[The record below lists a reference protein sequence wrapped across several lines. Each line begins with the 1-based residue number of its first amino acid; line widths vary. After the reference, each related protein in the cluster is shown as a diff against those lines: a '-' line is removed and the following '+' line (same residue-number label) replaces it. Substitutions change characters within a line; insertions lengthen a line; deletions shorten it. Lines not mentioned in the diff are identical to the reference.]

1 MQIALVHDYL
11 TEFGGGERTL
21 QAISEIFPNAPIYT
35 LVYKQEIIDKFFP
48 NKRIISSFLQKFPL
62 VKNYH
67 RFFLSLMPY
76 AIETFDFSQ
85 YDLVISD
92 TASYAKGIITN
103 PKTYH
108 LCYCYTPTRYFW
120 DDSQK
125 YFKDFNLNPVF
136 KKFANLLL
144 PYLRIWD
151 FYAGQRPDKIIAISK
166 FVNKRIKKFY
176 NRDSEVI
183 YPPVETERFSIYQKN
198 LQQND
203 YFLIVGRL
211 ITYKHFEI
219 AIETFK
225 NSDEKLKI
233 IGTGPEE
240 NKLKKLAANNK
251 NIEFLGWIEDD
262 KLPEYYAKAKALI
275 FPQEEDFG
283 ISAVEAM
290 ALGKPVI
297 AYRNGGALE
306 SVIENE
312 TGLFFD
318 KQTPESLLKTLQKFK
333 TNNFNSEKIK
343 EHAKKFDKKI
353 FQNKLLELISEIT
366 K

>member
-1 MQIALVHDYL
+1 MKIALVHDYL

-21 QAISEIFPNAPIYT
+21 QALSEIFPNAPIYT

-62 VKNYH
+62 AKNHH

-76 AIETFDFSQ
+76 AIETFDFSK

-92 TASYAKGIITN
+92 TASYAKGVITN
-103 PKTYH
+103 PKTFH

-136 KKFANLLL
+136 KKLAGLLL

-151 FYAGQRPDKIIAISK
+151 FQAGQRPNKIIAISN
-166 FVNKRIKKFY
+166 FINKRIKKFY
-176 NRDSEVI
+176 SRESEVI
-183 YPPVETERFSIYQKN
+183 YPPVETEKFATPR
-198 LQQND
+198 QNSVQD
-203 YFLIVGRL
+203 NNYFLIVGRL
-211 ITYKHFEI
+211 IAYKHFEI
-219 AIETFK
+219 AIKAFE
-225 NSDEKLKI
+225 NLDEKLKI
-233 IGTGPEE
+233 IGIGPEE
-240 NKLKKLAANNK
+240 KKLKKLAANNK

-262 KLPEYYAKAKALI
+262 KLPEYYANAKTLI

-283 ISAVEAM
+283 ITAVEAM
-290 ALGKPVI
+290 AAGKPVI
-297 AYRNGGALE
+297 AYRDGGALE

-318 KQTPESLLKTLQKFK
+318 EQTPESLLKILKKFD
-333 TNNFNSEKIK
+333 TADFNSEKIK
-343 EHAKKFDKKI
+343 QRAKKFSK
-353 FQNKLLELISEIT
+353 E
-366 K
+366 